1 MFIYCKIECNST
13 IQNIINMLKIN
24 SELNTNNIKEKYSNI
39 IKRITKYISKI
50 NGIKGVKGVDIR
62 EPKLF

>member
-1 MFIYCKIECNST
+1 
-13 IQNIINMLKIN
+13 MLKIN

-50 NGIKGVKGVDIR
+50 DRIKGVKGVDIR